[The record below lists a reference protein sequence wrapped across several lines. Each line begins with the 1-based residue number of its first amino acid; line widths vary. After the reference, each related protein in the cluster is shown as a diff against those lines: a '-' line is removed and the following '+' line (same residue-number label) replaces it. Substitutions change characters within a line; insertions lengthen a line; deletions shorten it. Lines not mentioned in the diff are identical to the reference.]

1 MAKSSAKRKDFL
13 INTLMLREKWENVLI
28 FLDTQT
34 ATLKRMT
41 TMQNPS
47 SGYVV
52 SARDPAGGGAVYFD
66 GAGQWT
72 ADPRNAQIARSRAGR
87 RALLRVAAAL
97 TEGTS
102 VVAPDLVPVP
112 LAAAE

>member
-1 MAKSSAKRKDFL
+1 MAKSSAKRKVIL
-13 INTLMLREKWENVLI
+13 INPLILREKWENVLI
-28 FLDTQT
+28 LLDTK
-34 ATLKRMT
+34 AVTLKRMT
-41 TMQNPS
+41 TMRNPS

-72 ADPRNAQIARSRAGR
+72 ADLRNAQIARSRAGR

>member
-1 MAKSSAKRKDFL
+1 MR
-13 INTLMLREKWENVLI
+13 
-28 FLDTQT
+28 
-34 ATLKRMT
+34 
-41 TMQNPS
+41 NPS

-52 SARDPAGGGAVYFD
+52 SARDLAGGAAVYFD

-72 ADPRNAQIARSRAGR
+72 ADLRHAQIARSGPGR